1 MSIENFISNL
11 FGGAKKRSPKRKS
24 PRRKS
29 KSLKKRSPT
38 VSAGTVSVGNKRKGQ
53 DGKMYES
60 RRSINGV
67 AFWKKCGGKTKCSGG
82 IRKAIGPMGPDNSM
96 VIGGGKK
103 QSPKRK
109 SRSIKRKSPKRKSRS
124 IKRKSPKR
132 KSRSVK
138 RKSPKRKSRSI
149 KRKSKSPKIVY
160 AIRYLKF

>member
-109 SRSIKRKSPKRKSRS
+109 SRSIKRKSKSPKKRPSCGPGKRRSSITKRCRKIKSRS
-124 IKRKSPKR
+124 PKR
-132 KSRSVK
+132 V
-138 RKSPKRKSRSI
+138 
-149 KRKSKSPKIVY
+149 
-160 AIRYLKF
+160 